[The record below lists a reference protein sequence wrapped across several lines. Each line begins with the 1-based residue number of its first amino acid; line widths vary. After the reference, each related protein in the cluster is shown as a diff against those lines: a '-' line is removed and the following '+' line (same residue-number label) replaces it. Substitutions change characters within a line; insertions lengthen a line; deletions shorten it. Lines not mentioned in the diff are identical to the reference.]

1 MMLVEWRRERVV
13 SLLLGRES
21 RLIPKGNLTIL
32 HHLRIVERHALRVAF
47 LLLLLLLHKHRL
59 VLNMLLVHVLK
70 LLGLLVT
77 LSLELIMLNRRSFGG
92 GRGHTRRASNS
103 GNTVREDAL
112 VTVLARSKREIAAGD
127 VARDIQR
134 RQVSGSSFSGRGRG
148 RLRVDGS

>member
-21 RLIPKGNLTIL
+21 RLIPEGNLTIL

-47 LLLLLLLHKHRL
+47 LLLLLLHKHRL